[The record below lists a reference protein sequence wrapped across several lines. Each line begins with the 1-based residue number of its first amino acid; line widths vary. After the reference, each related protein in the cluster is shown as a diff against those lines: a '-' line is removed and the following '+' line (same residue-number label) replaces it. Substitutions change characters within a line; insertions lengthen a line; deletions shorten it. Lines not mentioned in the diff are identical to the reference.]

1 MIDAMVVKPANALLA
16 FFMAIPTIFAA
27 STAPAGEAGAPV
39 VVELFTSQG
48 CSSCPPA
55 DAYLGD
61 LARREGILALGFHVD
76 YWNYIGWADPY
87 SLKLATQ
94 RQQDYAGAMSL
105 TSVFTPQMVVNGTRQ
120 GVGSDREAIDAL
132 ISDAMAHPA
141 PHPSL
146 TVARNADGGLAIHVG
161 AEPAG
166 SRAAEKSAT
175 IWLVTYDSEHTT
187 VVAQGEN
194 GGRTLKDYQVVR
206 SLRGI
211 GTWTGAPLD
220 ISVAPKDVTSSTGGV
235 AILVETGGIG
245 PIIAATSLK
254 PGV

>member
-1 MIDAMVVKPANALLA
+1 MVVKRANPLFVFLI
-16 FFMAIPTIFAA
+16 AIPMVFAA
-27 STAPAGEAGAPV
+27 SPARADEAAPPV

-61 LARREGILALGFHVD
+61 LARREDILALGFHVD
-76 YWNYIGWADPY
+76 YWDYIGWADPY
-87 SLKLATQ
+87 SLKVATR
-94 RQQDYAGAMSL
+94 RQQDYAGTMSL
-105 TSVFTPQMVVNGTRQ
+105 ASVFTPQMVVNGTRQ
-120 GVGSDREAIDAL
+120 GVGSDRSAVGLL
-132 ISDAMAHPA
+132 IRDAMAHPT

-146 TVARNADGGLAIHVG
+146 TVARNAGGGLAIHVG
-161 AEPAG
+161 SEPDG
-166 SRAAEKSAT
+166 SVANEKPAT
-175 IWLVTYDSEHTT
+175 IWLVAYDSEHTT

-194 GGRTLKDYQVVR
+194 GGHTLKDYQVVR

-220 ISVAPKDVTSSTGGV
+220 IAVAAKDITFGTGGV
-235 AILVETGGIG
+235 AVLVQTGGVG

-254 PGV
+254 PGM